1 MKPRAAQRSLPPVQD
16 GHGEQLEQ
24 PEHQDGRSQL
34 AGPAAIGAAL
44 ARGEPLRLIVLDR
57 QADGE
62 ATRALLAPARA
73 AGVPVQTVGTRHFA
87 RLCLDDA
94 AGGAVALVG
103 GGPLRDPAQV
113 LAREGSAWLLTSVVY
128 PGNAGSAIRTA
139 EVSGAAGVFLDT
151 DFDHIKRRD
160 AVRASMRA
168 DRFFPVL
175 WMKSDD
181 VISAARGAGRRV
193 IGVEDVGAH
202 PPWAV
207 DLSGPVLVVV
217 GGEADGIPAT
227 TLERCDHVV
236 RIPMS
241 GFLRT
246 YNLQAAVAIMAAE
259 RMRQL
264 EELDKL
270 EEPERP
276 AQPKEPSPWTK
287 T

>member
-1 MKPRAAQRSLPPVQD
+1 VQQEHPEGPSHPADLRSPQPR
-16 GHGEQLEQ
+16 H
-24 PEHQDGRSQL
+24 QL
-34 AGPAAIGAAL
+34 AGPAAISAAL
-44 ARGEPLRLIVLDR
+44 ERGDPLRLIILD
-57 QADGE
+57 ADAETE

-73 AGVPVQTVGTRHFA
+73 AAVPVQTVGSRHFA
-87 RLCLDDA
+87 RLCPNDA

-103 GGPLRDPAQV
+103 NGPLNDPA
-113 LAREGSAWLLTSVVY
+113 AIMATKGPAWLLTSIVY

-151 DFDHIKRRD
+151 DFDHPKRRD

-181 VISAARGAGRRV
+181 VIDAARAAGRGV
-193 IGVEDVGAH
+193 IAVEDVGDHA
-202 PPWAV
+202 PWAV
-207 DLSGPVLVVV
+207 DLTGPKLFIV

-227 TLERCDHVV
+227 TLDRCDHVV
-236 RIPMS
+236 RIPMA

-264 EELDKL
+264 EQSK
-270 EEPERP
+270 
-276 AQPKEPSPWTK
+276 QPQHRKAPPK
-287 T
+287 

>member
-1 MKPRAAQRSLPPVQD
+1 LKPRAARRSLPPVQD
-16 GHGEQLEQ
+16 GHPEH

-44 ARGEPLRLIVLDR
+44 ARGEPLRLIVLDSE
-57 QADGE
+57 ADGE

-73 AGVPVQTVGTRHFA
+73 AGVPVQTVGTRHFG
-87 RLCLDDA
+87 RLCTHDA

-113 LAREGSAWLLTSVVY
+113 LARKGPAWLLTSVVY

-181 VISAARGAGRRV
+181 VISAARDAGRRV
-193 IGVEDVGAH
+193 IGVEDVGAQ

-207 DLSGPVLVVV
+207 DLTGPLLLVV
-217 GGEADGIPAT
+217 GGEAEGIPAT

-236 RIPMS
+236 RIPMA

-246 YNLQAAVAIMAAE
+246 YNLQAAVAILAAE

-264 EELDKL
+264 EKL
-270 EEPERP
+270 EKPKEP
-276 AQPKEPSPWTK
+276 QEPSPWTK

>member
-1 MKPRAAQRSLPPVQD
+1 MRDER
-16 GHGEQLEQ
+16 
-24 PEHQDGRSQL
+24 PEHADRRRQL

-44 ARGEPLRLIVLDR
+44 ARGEPLRLIVLDAE
-57 QADGE
+57 ADGE

-73 AGVPVQTVGTRHFA
+73 AAVPVQTVGTRHFN
-87 RLCLDDA
+87 RICPHGA

-113 LAREGSAWLLTSVVY
+113 LARQGPAWLLTSVVY

-175 WMKSDD
+175 WMKSDAA
-181 VISAARGAGRRV
+181 ISAARDAGRRV

-202 PPWAV
+202 HPWAL
-207 DLSGPVLVVV
+207 DLSGPVLFVV

-236 RIPMS
+236 RIPMA

-264 EELDKL
+264 ERLEELDEL
-270 EEPERP
+270 EEEKG
-276 AQPKEPSPWTK
+276 QSP
-287 T
+287 

>member
-1 MKPRAAQRSLPPVQD
+1 MKPRAARRSLPPVQD
-16 GHGEQLEQ
+16 GHPGHREQ
-24 PEHQDGRSQL
+24 PDGRSQL

-44 ARGEPLRLIVLDR
+44 ARGEPLRLIVLDGA
-57 QADGE
+57 ADGE

-87 RLCLDDA
+87 RLCPHDA
-94 AGGAVALVG
+94 TGGAVALVG
-103 GGPLRDPAQV
+103 GGPLRDPAAV
-113 LAREGSAWLLTSVVY
+113 LAREGPAWLLTSVVY

-181 VISAARGAGRRV
+181 VISAARDAGRRV

-202 PPWAV
+202 PTWAV
-207 DLSGPVLVVV
+207 DLSGSVLLVV
-217 GGEADGIPAT
+217 GGEAEGIPAT

-236 RIPMS
+236 RIPMA

-246 YNLQAAVAIMAAE
+246 YNLQAAVAILAAE

-264 EELDKL
+264 DEP
-270 EEPERP
+270 EEP
-276 AQPKEPSPWTK
+276 KEQSP
-287 T
+287 

>member
-1 MKPRAAQRSLPPVQD
+1 MKPRAARRSLPAVRDEDP
-16 GHGEQLEQ
+16 GY
-24 PEHQDGRSQL
+24 PEHPGRPGRPEGRRQL

-44 ARGEPLRLIVLDR
+44 ERGEPLRLIVLDGE
-57 QADGE
+57 ADGE

-87 RLCLDDA
+87 RLCPDDA

-103 GGPLRDPAQV
+103 DGPLRDPAEV
-113 LAREGSAWLLTSVVY
+113 LAREGPAWLLTSVVY

-151 DFDHIKRRD
+151 DFDHVRRRD

-181 VISAARGAGRRV
+181 VISAAREAGRRV

-207 DLSGPVLVVV
+207 DLSGSVLFVV
-217 GGEADGIPAT
+217 GGEAEGIPAT
-227 TLERCDHVV
+227 TLERCDRVV
-236 RIPMS
+236 RIPMA

-264 EELDKL
+264 EEL
-270 EEPERP
+270 EEGEE
-276 AQPKEPSPWTK
+276 QSP
-287 T
+287 

>member
-1 MKPRAAQRSLPPVQD
+1 VQAGHPGAPRHSGRPEPPQ
-16 GHGEQLEQ
+16 
-24 PEHQDGRSQL
+24 GRSQL
-34 AGPAAIGAAL
+34 AGPAAIGASL
-44 ARGEPLRLIVLDR
+44 ERGEPLRLIVLD
-57 QADGE
+57 AEAEGE

-73 AGVPVQTVGTRHFA
+73 AGVPVQTVGGRHFA
-87 RLCLDDA
+87 RLCPRDA
-94 AGGAVALVG
+94 TGGAVALVG
-103 GGPLRDPAQV
+103 GGPLRDPAAV
-113 LAREGSAWLLTSVVY
+113 LAREGPAWLLTSIVY

-151 DFDHIKRRD
+151 DFDHPKRRD

-181 VISAARGAGRRV
+181 VICAARGAGRRV
-193 IGVEDVGAH
+193 IGVEDVGAQ

-207 DLSGPVLVVV
+207 KLGGPVLFIV
-217 GGEADGIPAT
+217 GGEADGIPAA

-236 RIPMS
+236 RIPMA

-246 YNLQAAVAIMAAE
+246 YNLQAAVAILAAE

-264 EELDKL
+264 EEL
-270 EEPERP
+270 EEPEELEE
-276 AQPKEPSPWTK
+276 KSP
-287 T
+287 

>member
-1 MKPRAAQRSLPPVQD
+1 VQEGQPRHV
-16 GHGEQLEQ
+16 GHPGN
-24 PEHQDGRSQL
+24 PERRRQL

-44 ARGEPLRLIVLDR
+44 ERGEPLRLIVLDGE
-57 QADGE
+57 ADGE

-87 RLCLDDA
+87 RLCPHDA

-103 GGPLRDPAQV
+103 DGPLGNPAEV
-113 LAREGSAWLLTSVVY
+113 LAREGPAWLLTSVVY

-181 VISAARGAGRRV
+181 VIRAARDAGRRI

-207 DLSGPVLVVV
+207 KLSGSVLFVV
-217 GGEADGIPAT
+217 GGEAEGIPAA
-227 TLERCDHVV
+227 TLARCDHVV
-236 RIPMS
+236 RIPMA

-264 EELDKL
+264 EEL
-270 EEPERP
+270 EEPEEQNP
-276 AQPKEPSPWTK
+276 
-287 T
+287 